1 MIGTA
6 AALALSRKSPSGAV
20 ILEQTCLGSS
30 QRALRSSTSI
40 AVLLLSRVSGFGSG
54 RFGPSCAQVPMAD
67 SVTQRKNRADRI
79 GMLIFSFQCT
89 RKVISGIGTR
99 RPNRRSFNTTKEAPT
114 TRKAR
119 KWQIG
124 VTHEKLS

>member
-30 QRALRSSTSI
+30 QRALRSSTNI

-54 RFGPSCAQVPMAD
+54 RFGPSCAQAPAAD
-67 SVTQRKNRADRI
+67 SVTQRKRRADRI
-79 GMLIFSFQCT
+79 AMLIFSFQY
-89 RKVISGIGTR
+89 
-99 RPNRRSFNTTKEAPT
+99 
-114 TRKAR
+114 AR
-119 KWQIG
+119 KRFPASANEGEIVDLLTQRQG
-124 VTHEKLS
+124 ARQCSKR